1 MSSKK
6 ICPMNFKRLFFFQ
19 IHWTTFFVKYE
30 KLLCSGDFPSKISRT
45 DVFISSKKILSHEFQ
60 TSFFQIHWTTF
71 FVKYEN
77 LLCSGDFPSKI
88 SRTDVFIS
96 SKKILSHEFQTVFSK
111 FIGQRFLWNMKT
123 FCVLVIFSWK
133 ITRTDVFIS
142 SKKIWSNK
150 FQKPQVDRIN
160 NKTEFSSSMSGLMSY
175 KNFMKNPQ
183 GFGWIFCSS
192 IVICFAAL
200 LFYTLHSVQWRRVML
215 RMRTTCWTSWSIWCK
230 TYTLRWCVGFS
241 STLMASRSA
250 CVWLQCP
257 ARETGPGCVM
267 QGPWPGPFAPRAKD
281 QVRKIHQRGY
291 ATCAW
296 LAIKAS
302 LALIAI
308 LKQSGYP
315 LCTALL
321 PLLLGK
327 RKRLWQGSC
336 HSGQV
341 SQQSDTA
348 LTCST
353 TGIWALARTF
363 VLPPWWCFCRCAMD
377 PLWWR
382 SLRRWPAF
390 GDLSAGLGALESIYL
405 KSKTCVG
412 KPAQH

>member
-1 MSSKK
+1 MS
-6 ICPMNFKRLFFFQ
+6 PLLHRPLDE
-19 IHWTTFFVKYE
+19 E
-30 KLLCSGDFPSKISRT
+30 KLQRTTEWMMCMDARACGLHWATLPWRAGVVLVRRAFLCFHWRLAVAHEPRAQKEKEKKNLYNSNFHFFYRISFSAASVSLFPPALGGSACLAQKEKEKNCINSFPFLLSRYWSLLFSYLVSTEVRKSGDPSSELAASHRPWHEQSCCQ
-45 DVFISSKKILSHEFQ
+45 SSWRCARPAPALKLCGRPWSHQ
-60 TSFFQIHWTTF
+60 TPCIRCS
-71 FVKYEN
+71 EGE
-77 LLCSGDFPSKI
+77 LCWG
-88 SRTDVFIS
+88 
-96 SKKILSHEFQTVFSK
+96 
-111 FIGQRFLWNMKT
+111 W
-123 FCVLVIFSWK
+123 
-133 ITRTDVFIS
+133 
-142 SKKIWSNK
+142 
-150 FQKPQVDRIN
+150 
-160 NKTEFSSSMSGLMSY
+160 GLRAGRPGASDAR
-175 KNFMKNPQ
+175 PTLCDGAW
-183 GFGWIFCSS
+183 GF
-192 IVICFAAL
+192 
-200 LFYTLHSVQWRRVML
+200 RP
-215 RMRTTCWTSWSIWCK
+215 
-230 TYTLRWCVGFS
+230 
-241 STLMASRSA
+241 TLMASRSA

-267 QGPWPGPFAPRAKD
+267 QGPWPGPFALRAKD

-353 TGIWALARTF
+353 TGIWALVRTF

>member
-1 MSSKK
+1 M
-6 ICPMNFKRLFFFQ
+6 PGAKRKGKELYKFFSF
-19 IHWTTFFVKYE
+19 
-30 KLLCSGDFPSKISRT
+30 S
-45 DVFISSKKILSHEFQ
+45 FI
-60 TSFFQIHWTTF
+60 
-71 FVKYEN
+71 
-77 LLCSGDFPSKI
+77 
-88 SRTDVFIS
+88 
-96 SKKILSHEFQTVFSK
+96 
-111 FIGQRFLWNMKT
+111 
-123 FCVLVIFSWK
+123 
-133 ITRTDVFIS
+133 
-142 SKKIWSNK
+142 
-150 FQKPQVDRIN
+150 
-160 NKTEFSSSMSGLMSY
+160 
-175 KNFMKNPQ
+175 
-183 GFGWIFCSS
+183 
-192 IVICFAAL
+192 AL
-200 LFYTLHSVQWRRVML
+200 LVPFVFLSCLDWGKKKAAILLVSWQPVIGRGTSKAAARVPEDVQDLHQRLNFVGAPEVTRHLAFGAVKESYAEDEDYVLDVLEHLTQDLHSAM
-215 RMRTTCWTSWSIWCK
+215 
-230 TYTLRWCVGFS
+230 GFS

-412 KPAQH
+412 KPAEH